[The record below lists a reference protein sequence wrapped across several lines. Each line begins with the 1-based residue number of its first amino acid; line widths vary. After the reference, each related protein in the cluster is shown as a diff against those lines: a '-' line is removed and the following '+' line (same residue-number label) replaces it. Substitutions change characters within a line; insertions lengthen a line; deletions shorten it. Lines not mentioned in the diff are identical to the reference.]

1 MSKEQTCSTCAS
13 NDCSARDRKAE
24 ESDEE
29 FAERR
34 QLESRLCR
42 IRHKI
47 FILSGKGGVGK
58 STVAVNLAVGL
69 SLAGKRVGI
78 LDVDIHG
85 PSVPRML
92 GLQDSRMQARD
103 EAMIPIETGSLK
115 VVSIGFLLS
124 SPDQA
129 VIWRGPMKMGVIKQF
144 LKDVAWGELDYL
156 VIDCPPGTGDE
167 PLSIAQLIPNAD
179 GAVIVTTPQEVALA
193 DVRKCVD
200 FCRRIELPVLGVVE
214 NMSGF
219 ACPRCGEV
227 VNIFKQGGG
236 EKMAAD
242 AGAPFLGAIPID
254 PDVVECGDTGRP
266 FVRDSTAPSAQ
277 AFARVMEI
285 LGEHLERAECNV
297 S

>member
-1 MSKEQTCSTCAS
+1 MSEEQTCSSCTRS
-13 NDCSARDRKAE
+13 DCSARGPKAG
-24 ESDEE
+24 ESPEE
-29 FAERR
+29 FVERQ
-34 QLESRLCR
+34 QLENRLCR
-42 IRHKI
+42 IKRKV
-47 FILSGKGGVGK
+47 FVLSGKGGVGK
-58 STVAVNLAVGL
+58 STVAVNLAVAL
-69 SLAGKRVGI
+69 SSAGKRVGI

-92 GLQDSRMQARD
+92 GLQDSRMQAQGD
-103 EAMIPIETGSLK
+103 AMIPIELGSLK
-115 VVSIGFLLS
+115 VVSIAFLLA

-200 FCRRIELPVLGVVE
+200 FCRRIELPVLGVIE

-219 ACPRCGEV
+219 TCPKCGEV

-242 AGAPFLGAIPID
+242 SNVPFLGSVPID
-254 PDVVECGDTGRP
+254 PTVVESGDAGRP
-266 FVRDSTAPSAQ
+266 CVHHSETPGSQ
-277 AFARVMEI
+277 AFARAAEMV
-285 LGEHLERAECNV
+285 GEQLERAECSV

>member
-1 MSKEQTCSTCAS
+1 MSEEQTCSTCTS
-13 NDCSARDRKAE
+13 NGCSARERKAE
-24 ESDEE
+24 ESAEE
-29 FAERR
+29 FAERQ

-42 IRHKI
+42 IKHKV
-47 FILSGKGGVGK
+47 FVLSGKGGVGK
-58 STVAVNLAVGL
+58 STLAVNMVVAL

-78 LDVDIHG
+78 LDIDIHG
-85 PSVPRML
+85 PSVPHML
-92 GLQDSRMQARD
+92 GLQDNRMEARD
-103 EAMIPIETGSLK
+103 EAMIPIEAGSLK

-200 FCRRIELPVLGVVE
+200 FCERIEVPVLGVIE

-219 ACPRCGEV
+219 ACPKCGEV

-242 AGAPFLGAIPID
+242 AGVPFLGAVPID
-254 PDVVECGDTGRP
+254 PTVVECGDKGCP
-266 FVRDSTAPSAQ
+266 FVQDSETPSAQ
-277 AFARVMEI
+277 AFAHVAEI
-285 LGEHLERAECNV
+285 LGDQLERAECNV